1 MRLIE
6 LRYPG
11 NLGMMEMFKFYQVA
25 SDEQKTEMKALLAQK
40 DMRGAWELLQ
50 KVTGVKLESR

>member
-1 MRLIE
+1 MRLVE

-11 NLGMMEMFKFYQVA
+11 NLGMMEMFKFYQIA

-50 KVTGVKLESR
+50 KVTGAKLESR